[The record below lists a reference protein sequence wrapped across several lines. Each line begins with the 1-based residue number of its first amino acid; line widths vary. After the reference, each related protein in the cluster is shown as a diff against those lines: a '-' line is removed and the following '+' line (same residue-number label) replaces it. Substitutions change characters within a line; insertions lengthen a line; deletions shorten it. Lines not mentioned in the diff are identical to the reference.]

1 MSHIDDLLYA
11 PVYTDSDDDDIVLEA
26 VIVPEFAPSAGWPIT
41 IISGGVTTRGW
52 IAPDGSPIIG
62 PT

>member
-11 PVYTDSDDDDIVLEA
+11 PVYTDSDEDDKEIEA
-26 VIVPEFAPSAGWPIT
+26 VLVPEFAPNVGWPIT

-52 IAPDGSPIIG
+52 IAPDGSTIIG